1 MSQISWIGLV
11 RWKIRLN
18 PKVELSVIGPLK
30 SKVSDFD
37 YRVEY
42 LEEKVKDLEEEVTD
56 SSEFSE

>member
-1 MSQISWIGLV
+1 M
-11 RWKIRLN
+11 N